1 MYRFP
6 AFAEWREFAVAGAL
20 QSLEIYQLC
29 AAPQRNQ
36 SLLYPKRT
44 RMAMENRQIG
54 KSVPRKEGRE
64 KVTGSA
70 RYVDDLTFPEMI
82 HGVTVRS
89 LAARGKILGIR
100 FGDGIPWNEFTIVTA
115 KDIPGKNCIALLIE
129 DQPCLADKFVNHPEE
144 AILLLA
150 HPDKYLLEEARRA
163 VHIAIEPLPAV
174 FTVEDSLA
182 RKHVI
187 WGDDNIF
194 KSYRVEK
201 GDVASAWSGAGF
213 IVEGEYETG
222 AQEQLYIEPQGMIAR
237 ANSAEGV
244 TVWGSLQCPY
254 YVHKALVRL
263 FGLPKEK
270 VRVVQTETGG
280 GFGGKEEYPS
290 MIAGHAAL
298 LALKS
303 GKPVKMIYDRAED
316 MAATTKRH
324 PSRTRH
330 RTAVTREGKLLA
342 MEIDFTLDGGAY
354 ETLSPVV
361 LSRGTIHAA
370 GPYACPNVLIQSRVV
385 ATNAPPHGAFRGF
398 GAPQSVFALERHLD
412 RVAAAVGLSPEELRR
427 RNFIREGQTLSVGQV
442 IHEKVEME
450 KLLDRALELS
460 RYHEKRARFA
470 KENPGNTIKRGI
482 GFAAFLHGA
491 GFTGSGEEYLASEAQ
506 VTATPDGKVNVLAG
520 STEMGQGTNTV
531 FAQIAAEALGLDC
544 EQIEILQPDT
554 SRVPNSGP
562 TVASRTTMIVGK
574 LVETAALAIRKALM
588 EAGFLKQGYSANDF
602 ASACRQYADKFGALQ
617 SLVKYQHPSDLHW
630 DDGKYQGDAYGAYA
644 WAVYVAEVSV
654 DMRTAEVRVEDFVAV
669 QEVGKVINPILAAG
683 QIEGGVA
690 QGVGFALYENVVW
703 QEGRMVNGQMTNYI
717 MPTSMDVPPIRV
729 FFEELPYARGPAG
742 AKGIGE
748 LPLDGTAPAIANAIA
763 HATGADI
770 RQIPVTP
777 EKLMEMMEGMH
788 A

>member
-1 MYRFP
+1 
-6 AFAEWREFAVAGAL
+6 
-20 QSLEIYQLC
+20 
-29 AAPQRNQ
+29 
-36 SLLYPKRT
+36 
-44 RMAMENRQIG
+44 MEKRQIG

-64 KVTGSA
+64 KVTGAA

-82 HGVTVRS
+82 HGITVRS
-89 LAARGKILGIR
+89 SIARGKILGIR
-100 FGDGIPWNEFTIVTA
+100 FADGIPWNEFTIVTA

-129 DQPCLADKFVNHPEE
+129 DQPCLANQFVNHPEE
-144 AILLLA
+144 AVVLLA

-163 VHIAIEPLPAV
+163 VHIEIEPLPAI
-174 FTVEDSLA
+174 FTMEDSLA
-182 RKHVI
+182 CKQVV
-187 WGDDNIF
+187 WGDDNVF

-201 GDVASAWSGAGF
+201 GDVGSAWSNADF
-213 IVEGEYETG
+213 VVEGEYETG
-222 AQEQLYIEPQGMIAR
+222 AQEQLYIEPQGMIAH
-237 ANSAEGV
+237 ANSAKGV

-263 FGLPKEK
+263 FGWPKEK
-270 VRVVQTETGG
+270 IRVVQTETGG

-303 GKPVKMIYDRAED
+303 GRPVKMIYDRAED

-330 RTAVTREGKLLA
+330 RTGVLRDGKLLA

-412 RVAAAVGLSPEELRR
+412 RVAAAVGLSPEEFRR
-427 RNFIREGQTLSVGQV
+427 RNFIHEGQTLSVGQV
-442 IHEKVEME
+442 VREKVQMD

-460 RYHEKRARFA
+460 GYHEKRSRFA
-470 KENPGNTIKRGI
+470 QENSRSPIKRGI

-491 GFTGSGEEYLASEAQ
+491 GFTGSGEEYLASEAL
-506 VTATPDGKVNVLAG
+506 VTATPEGRVRVLAG

-554 SRVPNSGP
+554 SFVPNSGP

-574 LVETAALAIRKALM
+574 LVESAALAIKQSLLD
-588 EAGFLKQGYSANDF
+588 AGFLKNDYSKDDF
-602 ASACRQYADKFGALQ
+602 AEACRQYTDKFGVLQ
-617 SLVKYQHPSDLHW
+617 SLVKYQHPGDLHW

-654 DMRTAEVRVEDFVAV
+654 DTRTFEVRVEDFVAV
-669 QEVGKVINPILAAG
+669 QEVGRVINPVLAAG

-690 QGVGFALYENVVW
+690 QGIGFALYENVAW
-703 QEGRMVNGQMTNYI
+703 REGRMVNGQMTNYI

-763 HATGADI
+763 HATGADV

-777 EKLMEMMEGMH
+777 ENLMGMLEGVH

>member
-1 MYRFP
+1 
-6 AFAEWREFAVAGAL
+6 
-20 QSLEIYQLC
+20 
-29 AAPQRNQ
+29 
-36 SLLYPKRT
+36 
-44 RMAMENRQIG
+44 METRQIG

-64 KVTGSA
+64 KVTGTA
-70 RYVDDLTFPEMI
+70 RYVDDVTFPEMI

-89 LAARGKILGIR
+89 SVARGKILGIR
-100 FGDGIPWNEFTIVTA
+100 FGEGIPWNEFTVVTA
-115 KDIPGKNCIALLIE
+115 RDIPGKNCIALLIE
-129 DQPCLADKFVNHPEE
+129 DQPCLADQFVNHAEE
-144 AILLLA
+144 PVVLLA

-163 VHIAIEPLPAV
+163 VHIEIEPLPAI
-174 FTVEDSLA
+174 FTMDDSLPQ
-182 RKHVI
+182 KQII
-187 WGDDNIF
+187 WGNDNIF
-194 KSYRVEK
+194 KSYHVEK
-201 GDVASAWSGAGF
+201 GDVSAVWDSADF

-222 AQEQLYIEPQGMIAR
+222 AQEQLYIEPQGMIAS
-237 ANSAEGV
+237 ANLTDGV

-330 RTAVTREGKLLA
+330 RTAVTRFGQLLA

-370 GPYACPNVLIQSRVV
+370 GPYVCPNVLIHSRAV

-412 RVAAAVGLSPEELRR
+412 RVAATIGLTPEELRR
-427 RNFIREGQTLSVGQV
+427 RNFIHEGQTLSVGQV
-442 IHEKVEME
+442 IHEKVQMDQ
-450 KLLDRALELS
+450 LLDRALELS
-460 RYHEKRARFA
+460 GYHEKRARFA
-470 KENPGNTIKRGI
+470 KDNPGSALKRGI

-491 GFTGSGEEYLASEAQ
+491 GFTGSGEEYLASEVQ
-506 VTATPDGKVNVLAG
+506 VTATRDGKVHVLAG

-531 FAQIAAEALGLDC
+531 FAQIAADVLELDC
-544 EQIEILQPDT
+544 DQIEILQPDT
-554 SRVPNSGP
+554 SLVPNSGP

-574 LVETAALAIRKALM
+574 LVETAALAIKKSLQD
-588 EAGFLKQGYSANDF
+588 AGFLNQVYSALDF
-602 ASACRQYADKFGALQ
+602 THACFTYTDKFGPLQ
-617 SLVKYQHPSDLHW
+617 SLVKYEHPGDLHW
-630 DDGKYQGDAYGAYA
+630 DDGKYRGDAYGAYA

-654 DMRTAEVRVEDFVAV
+654 DTRTAEVRVEDFVAV

-690 QGVGFALYENVVW
+690 QGIGFALYENVVW

-717 MPTSMDVPPIRV
+717 MPTAMDVPPIRV

-763 HATGADI
+763 HATGADVCK
-770 RQIPVTP
+770 IPITP
-777 EKLMEMMEGMH
+777 EKLMEMLEGVH

>member
-1 MYRFP
+1 M
-6 AFAEWREFAVAGAL
+6 GAH
-20 QSLEIYQLC
+20 I
-29 AAPQRNQ
+29 
-36 SLLYPKRT
+36 
-44 RMAMENRQIG
+44 IG
-54 KSVPRKEGRE
+54 QSVPRKEGRD
-64 KVTGSA
+64 KVTGRA

-89 LAARGKILGIR
+89 AVARGRIRGIH
-100 FGDGIPWNEFTIVTA
+100 FEGGIPWAEFTIVTA
-115 KDIPGKNCIALLIE
+115 KDIPSKNCVALLVE
-129 DQPCLADKFVNHPEE
+129 DQPCLADEFVNHPEE
-144 AILLLA
+144 PVVLLA

-163 VHIAIEPLPAV
+163 VRIDIEPLPAI
-174 FTVEDSLA
+174 FTIDDSLA
-182 RKHVI
+182 KKQVI
-187 WGDDNIF
+187 WSEDNIF
-194 KSYRVEK
+194 KTFRVEK
-201 GDVASAWSGAGF
+201 GDVDRAWGKADF
-213 IVEGEYETG
+213 IVEGEYETA

-237 ANSAEGV
+237 VDAKEGV

-263 FGLPKEK
+263 FGLPKERI
-270 VRVVQTETGG
+270 RVVQTETGG

-290 MIAGHAAL
+290 MIACHAAL
-298 LALKS
+298 LAWKS
-303 GKPVKMIYDRAED
+303 GKPVKIIYDRAED

-330 RTAVTREGKLLA
+330 RTGITRDGKLLA

-370 GPYACPNVLIQSRVV
+370 GPYNCPNVRIRSRAV

-412 RVAAAVGLSPEELRR
+412 RVASAVGLAPEELRR
-427 RNFIREGQTLSVGQV
+427 RNFIREGQALAVSQV
-442 IHEKVEME
+442 IHEKVDMGR
-450 KLLDRALELS
+450 LLDRALDLS
-460 RYHEKRARFA
+460 GYYAKRKRFQE
-470 KENPGNTIKRGI
+470 ENLRSAIKRGI

-491 GFTGSGEEYLASEAQ
+491 GFTGSGEEYLASEVALE
-506 VTATPDGKVNVLAG
+506 ATREGRVRVLAG
-520 STEMGQGTNTV
+520 STEMGQGTNTI
-531 FAQIAAEALGLDC
+531 FAQIAAETLGLDY

-554 SRVPNSGP
+554 AVVPNSGP
-562 TVASRTTMIVGK
+562 TVASRTAMIVGK
-574 LVETAALAIRKALM
+574 LVESAARAVQQTLFKSGI
-588 EAGFLKQGYSANDF
+588 LKQGYGTKDF
-602 ASACRQYADKFGALQ
+602 ANACRQYIDKFGTLQ
-617 SLVKYQHPSDLHW
+617 SLVKYEHPRDLHW
-630 DDGKYQGDAYGAYA
+630 DDENYRGDAYGAYA

-654 DMRTAEVRVEDFVAV
+654 DTRTAEVRVEDFVAV
-669 QEVGKVINPILAAG
+669 QEVGKVINPVLAAG

-690 QGVGFALYENVVW
+690 QGIGFALYENVVW

-729 FFEELPYARGPAG
+729 FFEEIPYARGPAG

-763 HATGADI
+763 HATGVDI
-770 RQIPVTP
+770 LRIPVTP
-777 EKLMEMMEGMH
+777 ESLLSLLESLH